1 MDNVVMGSTIKSDCC
16 KDGVFVFDAVE
27 VKEQVFD
34 PVTNKILD
42 HIEKAIKQHEEGV
55 SGIFLSGTI
64 GQDEYL
70 TKLVYEKFGSVL
82 TEVMSVK
89 DNAFA
94 VSKGLVQ
101 YGIRQRGSMVPYFQ
115 GKDVRSNFINS
126 DKATVKAIVKVID
139 LLNEHLDIATSKP
152 IKDEKKINHKGL
164 DYFIGLGKH

>member
-16 KDGVFVFDAVE
+16 KDGAFVFDAVE
-27 VKEQVFD
+27 VKKQVFD

-42 HIEKAIKQHEEGV
+42 QIEKAIKEHEEGV

-70 TKLVYEKFGSVL
+70 KELVYEKFGSDL
-82 TEVMSVK
+82 TKVMSVK

-101 YGIRQRGSMVPYFQ
+101 YGIRQRGLMVPYF
-115 GKDVRSNFINS
+115 KSKN
-126 DKATVKAIVKVID
+126 KASKIIEVGNDPQDDT
-139 LLNEHLDIATSKP
+139 TSSS
-152 IKDEKKINHKGL
+152 IKNEKKINHKGL
-164 DYFIGLGKH
+164 DYFIGLGKY

>member
-1 MDNVVMGSTIKSDCC
+1 MDNVVLGSTIKSDCC
-16 KDGVFVFDAVE
+16 KDGPFVFDAVE

-42 HIEKAIKQHEEGV
+42 HIEKAIKQHKEGV

-70 TKLVYEKFGSVL
+70 KKLVYEKFGSDL
-82 TEVMSVK
+82 TKVMSVK

-101 YGIRQRGSMVPYFQ
+101 YGIRQRGLMVPYFE
-115 GKDVRSNFINS
+115 GKEI
-126 DKATVKAIVKVID
+126 AGKVMK
-139 LLNEHLDIATSKP
+139 LGNETQDNTTSSS
-152 IKDEKKINHKGL
+152 IENAKKINHKGL
-164 DYFIGLGKH
+164 DYFIGLGKHYILSI